1 MSFLAELG
9 LHFLPETILA
19 VGVLVLIL
27 IGAARGERGFTLVD
41 EMAVGILG
49 LAVLAILLSTKRGD
63 ATVFDGAFIDDAFS
77 RFVKVLTLVGAM
89 VSILLSVDWLQR
101 NGLEK
106 FEYPVLVILS
116 TLGMMLLISADNLI
130 ALYLGLE
137 LMSLALYVMAAFA
150 RDDGR
155 SSEAGLKYFVLG
167 ALSSG
172 MMLYGSSLLYGFSGT
187 VSFAGIAQAVTA
199 SPPVGV
205 IFGLVFL
212 LAGLAFKMSAA
223 PFHMWTP
230 DVYEGAPTPVTAF
243 FASAAKMAAAA
254 ITVRVVITAFPAIT
268 QQWRQIIVFLAIAS
282 TLLGSFAAIGQT
294 NIKRLMAYSSIGH
307 MGFALIGLAAGTE
320 AGVMGVVIYL
330 AIYLVMT
337 LGSFAAILA
346 MRIDGKNVENI
357 SDLAGLSRTNGLM
370 AFFLAMLMFSLA
382 GIPPL
387 AGFFAK
393 YYVLLAA
400 VDAGLYPLA
409 VVGVLA
415 SAVAA
420 FYYLRVVKVMYFDE
434 PAPGFDRSPLA
445 VRAVLAVSTI
455 AMLGFWL
462 YPAPVMTAASAAAK
476 SLF

>member
-1 MSFLAELG
+1 MPFLSEIFQ
-9 LHFLPETILA
+9 HFLPETILA
-19 VGVLVLIL
+19 VGVMALLL
-27 IGAARGERGFTLVD
+27 IGAWRGDKGFALVD
-41 EMAVGILG
+41 ELAVALLG
-49 LAVLAILLSTKRGD
+49 LAIISIVLSVKPDRS
-63 ATVFDGAFIDDAFS
+63 VFDGAFMDDAFA
-77 RFVKVLTLVGAM
+77 RFMKVLSLGAAL
-89 VSILLSVDWLQR
+89 VSILLSVDYLR
-101 NGLEK
+101 RAGLEK
-106 FEYPVLVILS
+106 FEYPILIILS

-130 ALYLGLE
+130 AFYLGLE

-150 RDDGR
+150 REDGR

-172 MMLYGSSLLYGFSGT
+172 MMLYGASLLYGFAGT
-187 VSFAGIAQAVTA
+187 VAFSGIANAVSA
-199 SPPVGV
+199 SAPIGV
-205 IFGLVFL
+205 VFGLVFVM
-212 LAGLAFKMSAA
+212 AGLAFKMSAA

-243 FASAAKMAAAA
+243 FASAAKAAAVA
-254 ITVRVVITAFPAIT
+254 VTVRIVITAFPGAD
-268 QQWRQIIVFLAIAS
+268 QQWRLIIVFLAIAS

-307 MGFALIGLAAGTE
+307 MGFALIGLAAGNE
-320 AGVMGVVIYL
+320 LGIRGVAIYL

-337 LGSFAAILA
+337 LGAFAAILA
-346 MRIDGKNVENI
+346 MRVDGKSVENI

-420 FYYLRVVKVMYFDE
+420 FYYLRVVKIMYFDE
-434 PAPGFDRSPLA
+434 PAPNFDPSPLA
-445 VRAVLAVSTI
+445 VRAVLALSTI
-455 AMLGFWL
+455 SLLVFWI
-462 YPAPVMTAASAAAK
+462 YPTPVMDAASVAAK

>member
-1 MSFLAELG
+1 MVFFAELAH
-9 LHFLPETILA
+9 HFLPEVILA
-19 VGVLVLIL
+19 VGVLALIL

-41 EMAVGILG
+41 EMAVGLLG
-49 LAVLAILLSTKRGD
+49 LAILAIVLSSKQVDVG
-63 ATVFDGAFIDDAFS
+63 VFDGAFMDDAFS
-77 RFVKVLTLVGAM
+77 RFVKVLTLIGAM
-89 VSILLSVDWLQR
+89 ASILMSVDWLQR

-155 SSEAGLKYFVLG
+155 ASEAGLKYFVLG

-187 VSFAGIAQAVTA
+187 VSFNGIAQAVADTP
-199 SPPVGV
+199 STGV
-205 IFGLVFL
+205 IFGLVFV

-243 FASAAKMAAAA
+243 FASAAKMAAVA
-254 ITVRVVITAFPAIT
+254 ITARIVITAFPGIT
-268 QQWRQIIVFLAIAS
+268 AQWRQIIVFLAIAS
-282 TLLGSFAAIGQT
+282 TLLGSFAAIGQS

-307 MGFALIGLAAGTE
+307 MGFALIGLAAGNE
-320 AGVMGVVIYL
+320 AGVKGVALYL
-330 AIYLVMT
+330 AVYLVMT

-357 SDLAGLSRTNGLM
+357 SDLSGLSRTNGLM

-434 PAPGFDRSPLA
+434 PAPGFDRAPLA
-445 VRAVLAVSTI
+445 IRAILAVSTI
-455 AMLGFWL
+455 LVLGFWL
-462 YPAPVMTAASAAAK
+462 YPAPVMDAATAAAK

>member
-1 MSFLAELG
+1 MSLLAELG

-172 MMLYGSSLLYGFSGT
+172 MMLYGSSLLYGFAGT
-187 VSFAGIAQAVTA
+187 ISFSGIAQAVTA

-205 IFGLVFL
+205 IFGLVF
-212 LAGLAFKMSAA
+212 
-223 PFHMWTP
+223 
-230 DVYEGAPTPVTAF
+230 
-243 FASAAKMAAAA
+243 
-254 ITVRVVITAFPAIT
+254 
-268 QQWRQIIVFLAIAS
+268 
-282 TLLGSFAAIGQT
+282 
-294 NIKRLMAYSSIGH
+294 
-307 MGFALIGLAAGTE
+307 
-320 AGVMGVVIYL
+320 
-330 AIYLVMT
+330 
-337 LGSFAAILA
+337 
-346 MRIDGKNVENI
+346 
-357 SDLAGLSRTNGLM
+357 
-370 AFFLAMLMFSLA
+370 
-382 GIPPL
+382 
-387 AGFFAK
+387 
-393 YYVLLAA
+393 
-400 VDAGLYPLA
+400 
-409 VVGVLA
+409 
-415 SAVAA
+415 
-420 FYYLRVVKVMYFDE
+420 
-434 PAPGFDRSPLA
+434 
-445 VRAVLAVSTI
+445 
-455 AMLGFWL
+455 
-462 YPAPVMTAASAAAK
+462 
-476 SLF
+476 

>member
-1 MSFLAELG
+1 MPFLSEIFQ
-9 LHFLPETILA
+9 HFLPETILA
-19 VGVLVLIL
+19 VGVMALLL
-27 IGAARGERGFTLVD
+27 IGAWRGDKGFALVD
-41 EMAVGILG
+41 ELAVALLG
-49 LAVLAILLSTKRGD
+49 LAIISIVLSVKPDRS
-63 ATVFDGAFIDDAFS
+63 VFDGAFMDDAFA
-77 RFVKVLTLVGAM
+77 RFMKVLSLGAAL
-89 VSILLSVDWLQR
+89 VSILLSVDYLR
-101 NGLEK
+101 RAGLEK
-106 FEYPVLVILS
+106 FEYPILIILS

-130 ALYLGLE
+130 AFYLGLE

-150 RDDGR
+150 REDGR

-172 MMLYGSSLLYGFSGT
+172 MMLYGASLLYGFAGT
-187 VSFAGIAQAVTA
+187 VAFSGIANAVSA
-199 SPPVGV
+199 SAPIGV
-205 IFGLVFL
+205 VFGLVFVM
-212 LAGLAFKMSAA
+212 AGLAFKMSAA

-243 FASAAKMAAAA
+243 FASAAKAAAVA
-254 ITVRVVITAFPAIT
+254 VTVRIVITAFPGAD

-282 TLLGSFAAIGQT
+282 TLLGSIAAIRQT

-307 MGFALIGLAAGTE
+307 MGFALIGLAAGNE
-320 AGVMGVVIYL
+320 IGIRGVAIYL

-337 LGSFAAILA
+337 LGAFAAILA
-346 MRIDGKNVENI
+346 MRVDGKSVENI

-420 FYYLRVVKVMYFDE
+420 FYYLRVVKIMYFDE
-434 PAPGFDRSPLA
+434 PAPNFDPSPLA
-445 VRAVLAVSTI
+445 VRAVLALSTI
-455 AMLGFWL
+455 SLLVFWI
-462 YPAPVMTAASAAAK
+462 YPTPVMDAASVAAK